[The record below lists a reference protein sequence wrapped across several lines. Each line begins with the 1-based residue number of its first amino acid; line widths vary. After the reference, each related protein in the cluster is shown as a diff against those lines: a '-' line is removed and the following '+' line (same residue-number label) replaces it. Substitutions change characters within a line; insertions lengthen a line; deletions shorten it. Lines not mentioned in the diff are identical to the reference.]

1 MKIAD
6 RHRPL
11 FNVTISNVPGPPFPL
26 YSAGARMV
34 AMYPMGPIMDGGAL
48 NMTVMSYM
56 DTMNFGLVACA
67 ETIPNVEE
75 IARHLDDALDELL
88 KLANAATAPKPAKKA
103 AKSTAAQ
110 KAK

>member
-56 DTMNFGLVACA
+56 DTMNFGLVACR
-67 ETIPNVEE
+67 ETVSERG
-75 IARHLDDALDELL
+75 RHRPPPRRCPRR
-88 KLANAATAPKPAKKA
+88 TAQAG
-103 AKSTAAQ
+103 Q
-110 KAK
+110 